1 MLTRSPGRTHLLCI
15 RARNLNEQGP
25 FEDSTEVLAGTRLTM
40 TSPRRQRL
48 GSPVVAL
55 VALLVGCASAP
66 ESDLGDP
73 IRPTAGTEV
82 ANELPDEALDV
93 HVIPPGGSWE
103 DAGQP
108 SIVRV
113 SNQAF
118 EDPDVRLTATLDGLE
133 LFDQSFAV
141 EGQHSVTLF
150 GLNASSGPH
159 TLTVVSDS
167 GARTSQTVVLPAGEQ
182 RWLVVDYWYVDPAT
196 ASSGADQTPGPSLT
210 VFVSDEP
217 VYIA

>member
-1 MLTRSPGRTHLLCI
+1 
-15 RARNLNEQGP
+15 
-25 FEDSTEVLAGTRLTM
+25 M

-48 GSPVVAL
+48 ASAVVAL

-73 IRPTAGTEV
+73 IRPTAATEV
-82 ANELPDEALDV
+82 ADELPDKALDV

-103 DAGQP
+103 NAVQP
-108 SIVRV
+108 LIVRV

-118 EDPDVRLTATLDGLE
+118 DDPDVRLTATLNGLE
-133 LFDQSFAV
+133 LFDQSFAA

-150 GLNASSGPH
+150 GVNAASGPH

-167 GARTSQTVVLPAGEQ
+167 GARTSHTLIVPAGEQ
-182 RWLVVDYWYVDPAT
+182 RWLVVDYWYFDPAT